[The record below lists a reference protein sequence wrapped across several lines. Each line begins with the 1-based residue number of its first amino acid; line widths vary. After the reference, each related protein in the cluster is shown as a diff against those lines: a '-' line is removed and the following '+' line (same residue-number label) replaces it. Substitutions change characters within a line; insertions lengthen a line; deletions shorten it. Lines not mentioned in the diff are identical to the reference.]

1 MLVIYSHTKHD
12 AEHILPFAEI
22 VQHMLTLRVAMA
34 PSKEAALTNR
44 AAMAPAD
51 ARALGLPRDAPHV
64 LVRASAASAPMRL
77 TVAVDDAVS
86 PGELAFSNKQREWLQ
101 LALGDSIAV
110 GVMPAP
116 RLGEPGGNVH
126 LARVQLAVS
135 QLRRAAESAALPPV
149 DTDRLAAALAPRLG
163 GMVVSAGQP
172 LVADFAGQTLLLR
185 VSALDRIDIELPK
198 KEGAE
203 PEKAAWGI
211 VEADATKILFQPAE
225 DSLVRLAGTRGV
237 HAAAAVGPDFRF
249 ADMGIGGLD
258 DEFWTIFRR
267 AFVSRIYP
275 PELVRRLGVRHV
287 KGLLLYGPP
296 GTGKTLMA
304 RQIARMLNAR
314 ELKVVNGPEV
324 LNKFVGQSEENIR
337 ALFRDAEAEYKAKGD
352 ASALHIVIFDEL
364 DAICKQRGGKADGT
378 GVGDSVV
385 NQLLAKMDGVEELHN
400 VLVIGMTNRLDLI
413 DDALLRPGRFEVKLE
428 IPLPDERGR
437 LQILR
442 IHTAAM
448 RSAGVLEDA
457 DALLSDVAGRTNNY
471 TGAELVG
478 LVNSATSFALNRH
491 VLVDGRRPD
500 ERATGDS
507 SGAHAER
514 GVRVDADSVAQC
526 RVTRADFE
534 RALAENRAAYGIDA
548 DEFAAYG
555 HAAVDLPFSPAMRAV
570 VAEAQLCV
578 RQLAAQDR
586 RPALATLLLHGGPGT
601 GKSSVGARLALDS
614 GFPFVKVLSPHTL
627 VAAGGTEAA
636 KAAAITRLFADAYK
650 SPLSLIL
657 VDDLEDI
664 LEYVDVGPRFSTGL
678 LATLKAYLR
687 RLPPPPAH
695 RLLVVATTRDL
706 GLMRRLGVADLFR
719 TVLEVPCVA
728 DTPDLVAA
736 VRRICASDSA
746 VVAPDA
752 VQRIVSALSADA
764 RPFAVPIRT
773 LAELLEA
780 AAQDPADV
788 PGRFLEA
795 FERFRV

>member
-1 MLVIYSHTKHD
+1 
-12 AEHILPFAEI
+12 
-22 VQHMLTLRVAMA
+22 MLTLRVSMA
-34 PSKEAALTNR
+34 PSKEAALSNR
-44 AAMAPAD
+44 ACMAPGD
-51 ARALGLPRDAPHV
+51 ARALGLPRDSPHV
-64 LVRASAASAPMRL
+64 LLRTSSSAAPVRL
-77 TVAVDDAVS
+77 SVAVDDSVAA
-86 PGELAFSNKQREWLQ
+86 GELAFSNKQREWLQ

-116 RLGEPGGNVH
+116 RLGESGGNVH
-126 LARVQLAVS
+126 LARVRLAVS
-135 QLRRAAESAALPPV
+135 QLKRASESASIPPL
-149 DTDRLAAALAPRLG
+149 DTDRLAAGVMQRLG
-163 GMVVSAGQP
+163 GMVLSSGQP
-172 LVADFAGQTLLLR
+172 LVADFAGQTLVLR
-185 VSALDRIDIELPK
+185 VIGLERIDFEQLK
-198 KEGAE
+198 KDGDAGD
-203 PEKAAWGI
+203 AQSWGI
-211 VEADATKILFQPAE
+211 VISDATTLLFQPAE
-225 DSLVRLAGTRGV
+225 DSLVRLSGTKGV

-249 ADMGIGGLD
+249 EDMGIGGLD
-258 DEFWTIFRR
+258 GEFWTIFRR

-275 PELVRRLGVRHV
+275 PELVKRLGVRHV
-287 KGLLLYGPP
+287 KGLILYGPP

-304 RQIARMLNAR
+304 RQIAKMLNAR
-314 ELKVVNGPEV
+314 DPKIVNGPEI

-352 ASALHIVIFDEL
+352 SSALHIVIFDEL
-364 DAICKQRGGKADGT
+364 DAICKQRGGRSDGT

-400 VLVIGMTNRLDLI
+400 VLVIGMTNRLDMI

-428 IPLPDERGR
+428 IPLPNREGR

-457 DALLSDVAGRTNNY
+457 DAVLEEVAGRTNNY

-500 ERATGDS
+500 ERSDAVPRAKG
-507 SGAHAER
+507 ER
-514 GVRVDADSVAQC
+514 GVRVDAESLEQC

-534 RALAENRAAYGIDA
+534 RALAENRAAYGVDE
-548 DEFAAYG
+548 DEFSAYG
-555 HAAVDLPFSPAMRAV
+555 HAAVDAPFSAQMRAV
-570 VAEAQLCV
+570 VGEARLCV
-578 RQLAAQDR
+578 RQLAANDR
-586 RPALATLLLHGGPGT
+586 RPALSTLLLHGGPGT
-601 GKSSVGARLALDS
+601 GKSAIGARIALDS

-678 LATLKAYLR
+678 LATLKAYLKR
-687 RLPPPPAH
+687 IPPQPAH

-728 DTPDLVAA
+728 DLGDLLAA
-736 VRRICASDSA
+736 VGRVCAA
-746 VVAPDA
+746 EPEVVSPDA
-752 VQRIVSALSADA
+752 AQKIAAALRADS
-764 RPFAVPIRT
+764 RPFAVPIRA
-773 LAELLEA
+773 LSEIVEA
-780 AAQDPADV
+780 AAQDPSDV

-795 FERFRV
+795 FERFRI